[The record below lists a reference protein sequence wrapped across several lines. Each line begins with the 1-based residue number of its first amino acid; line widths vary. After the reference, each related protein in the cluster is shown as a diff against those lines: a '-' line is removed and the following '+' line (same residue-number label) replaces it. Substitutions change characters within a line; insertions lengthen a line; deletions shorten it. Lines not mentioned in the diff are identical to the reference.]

1 MPEDF
6 GLMAMASSVV
16 ALIELIRLFGFDTAL
31 INNQNAG
38 RDEYDTAWTM
48 SIIFSITAA
57 ILVISFSG
65 FAADYYRDERLDTL
79 LDVMAL
85 SFLISG
91 FSNIGA
97 VEFRKQLNFHKEF
110 QYQVISKFIGF
121 LATMVLAWY
130 FRNYWALSLGT
141 LVNNCIALILSY
153 RMQSYRPK
161 ITMIAWKKLLGFSSW
176 LMLNNILVFL
186 SHNVHNFIAG
196 RLIGSS
202 GLGFYSVGGEIGSI
216 VSMEIVSPINRAA
229 YPGYAKV
236 ADDLQELSRTYINLL
251 AYIALLVFPCA
262 LGIFS
267 ISPIMVTVLL
277 GSGWEDSVI
286 YIQIFTISSI
296 FVALS
301 GNASYIFIVLNKQYV
316 NTVSRVVNIL
326 VFLISSY
333 ILSPKMGGVGVAL
346 AMFLSTFMDFF
357 ISVFV
362 VNYFLKINIQTI
374 VYKLFR
380 PLFSALVMSFI
391 VIYAIF
397 LQMLS
402 MSVLGLISSILLG
415 AIVFIVFILLLC
427 ALAGWS
433 KTIEVQLLKKTFNKN
448 LNQIA

>member
-1 MPEDF
+1 
-6 GLMAMASSVV
+6 
-16 ALIELIRLFGFDTAL
+16 
-31 INNQNAG
+31 
-38 RDEYDTAWTM
+38 
-48 SIIFSITAA
+48 
-57 ILVISFSG
+57 
-65 FAADYYRDERLDTL
+65 
-79 LDVMAL
+79 
-85 SFLISG
+85 
-91 FSNIGA
+91 
-97 VEFRKQLNFHKEF
+97 
-110 QYQVISKFIGF
+110 
-121 LATMVLAWY
+121 
-130 FRNYWALSLGT
+130 
-141 LVNNCIALILSY
+141 
-153 RMQSYRPK
+153 
-161 ITMIAWKKLLGFSSW
+161 
-176 LMLNNILVFL
+176 
-186 SHNVHNFIAG
+186 
-196 RLIGSS
+196 
-202 GLGFYSVGGEIGSI
+202 
-216 VSMEIVSPINRAA
+216 
-229 YPGYAKV
+229 
-236 ADDLQELSRTYINLL
+236 
-251 AYIALLVFPCA
+251 LLVFPCA